1 MKVWKDV
8 YKWVQLYLDEEDSR
22 SSSPPS
28 LSEVV
33 SDTAKLVLYW
43 DASVQMLLKKLTV
56 EKKLT
61 SITSW

>member
-22 SSSPPS
+22 SSSRLS
-28 LSEVV
+28 LLEVV

-43 DASVQMLLKKLTV
+43 DASVQMLLRKLTV